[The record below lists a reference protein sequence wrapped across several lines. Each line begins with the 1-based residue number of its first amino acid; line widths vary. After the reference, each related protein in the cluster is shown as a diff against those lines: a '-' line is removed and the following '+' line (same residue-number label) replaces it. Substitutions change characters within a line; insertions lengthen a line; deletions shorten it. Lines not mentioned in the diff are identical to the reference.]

1 MPVTEKEYDEI
12 PPYKETIRRIYHG
25 EGKVKSVDEYAVVK
39 FRFEP
44 CECTGLCFENH
55 ITDNS
60 IPKLYI
66 TAIEKGLRDAFKAGP
81 LSGSP
86 VDGIKAVLIGG
97 AYHPVSSS
105 VRAFEKAARLAFE
118 ESYKNGAPVLLEEF
132 IEEKVIVSDDR
143 LSDLFSK
150 VNSVRGRVMGLDP
163 AEKSKCS
170 QAIFEIPISGKTQIE
185 NFLKMDAEDE
195 IVSIRFVRYE
205 QVTGPVAEKIID
217 ELKNK

>member
-1 MPVTEKEYDEI
+1 M
-12 PPYKETIRRIYHG
+12 
-25 EGKVKSVDEYAVVK
+25 
-39 FRFEP
+39 
-44 CECTGLCFENH
+44 
-55 ITDNS
+55 
-60 IPKLYI
+60 
-66 TAIEKGLRDAFKAGP
+66 
-81 LSGSP
+81 
-86 VDGIKAVLIGG
+86 
-97 AYHPVSSS
+97 
-105 VRAFEKAARLAFE
+105 
-118 ESYKNGAPVLLEEF
+118 LLEEF
-132 IEEKVIVSDDR
+132 VEEKVIVSDDR